1 MAEHPVATGGGR
13 VRQPIVS
20 VLGHVD
26 HGKTTLLDAIRG
38 CTDVASREPG
48 RITQHIGASEVPL
61 AAIAERCGPL
71 VAGRQFKIPGLL
83 FIDTPGHQAF
93 TTLRARGGALA
104 DLAVLVVDIME
115 GFRPQ
120 TIESLGILKRFKTPF
135 VVAANKVDLI
145 QGWRDHPGQS
155 VAASMKEQDESV
167 LVALDERVYKLSEA
181 FFKEGISVERYDRI
195 NDFTKNVALVPVSAR
210 YREGIPDLLLM
221 LVGLA
226 QRFLEDQLTT
236 EEGPAEGTVLEVKE
250 EKGLGKTLD
259 AIIFSGTI
267 RKGDTFIVGTGGKPL
282 ITKVKAI
289 LRPKPLDEIRD
300 PRQRF
305 DSVREVTAAAG
316 IKISAQTLEGVVAG
330 APLKVIVGDAQEES
344 DRIEEQSKPSV
355 ETFEEGITVKA
366 DAIGSLEALA
376 FELKGAGIPI
386 KKAEVGDVSRRDVVD
401 VATAREPL
409 FRAILAFNSHPLQDA
424 RDELQ
429 KSDVA
434 IFENNIIYKLIEDY
448 MAWRERRKGELDKD
462 RREEIVHPGKFL
474 VIPGNV
480 FRISKPAVVGVRV
493 LAGRLRPGQSILKAD
508 GRVIG
513 KIKSIQRENEPV
525 KEAVSGAEVAVAIEG
540 VTVGRQLEEDEV
552 LFIDIPESHIRELRK
567 LELNPDELDVME
579 KVIDIH
585 AKEKAFW
592 GR

>member
-330 APLKVIVGDAQEES
+330 APL
-344 DRIEEQSKPSV
+344 
-355 ETFEEGITVKA
+355 
-366 DAIGSLEALA
+366 
-376 FELKGAGIPI
+376 
-386 KKAEVGDVSRRDVVD
+386 
-401 VATAREPL
+401 
-409 FRAILAFNSHPLQDA
+409 
-424 RDELQ
+424 
-429 KSDVA
+429 
-434 IFENNIIYKLIEDY
+434 
-448 MAWRERRKGELDKD
+448 
-462 RREEIVHPGKFL
+462 
-474 VIPGNV
+474 
-480 FRISKPAVVGVRV
+480 
-493 LAGRLRPGQSILKAD
+493 
-508 GRVIG
+508 
-513 KIKSIQRENEPV
+513 
-525 KEAVSGAEVAVAIEG
+525 
-540 VTVGRQLEEDEV
+540 
-552 LFIDIPESHIRELRK
+552 
-567 LELNPDELDVME
+567 
-579 KVIDIH
+579 
-585 AKEKAFW
+585 
-592 GR
+592 